1 MPDQRALIGNIQ
13 SYLRLLRA
21 HQVFRELPEQALK
34 DLVVRSDRID
44 YAANEI
50 MLQQGEA
57 SDSALLITQ
66 GEADVF
72 VDTAQGTVQLG
83 RSASGALIGEI
94 GVFADLPRTASVR
107 ARTMVEALKISR
119 DDMLQIG
126 GDNPAFL
133 RAVLKQLGERIAAF
147 NETIGFYTQALARLE
162 RQEFDPQML
171 DDQPQPMPELVTFA
185 RAFRTVAER
194 IGLRR
199 FRRSETATDREDTAS

>member
-162 RQEFDPQML
+162 RQELDPQML
-171 DDQPQPMPELVTFA
+171 DGQPQPMPELVTFA

-199 FRRSETATDREDTAS
+199 SRRSETATDREDTAS

>member
-34 DLVVRSDRID
+34 DLVVRSDLID
-44 YAANEI
+44 YAANEL
-50 MLQQGEA
+50 MLRQGET
-57 SDSALLITQ
+57 SDSALLITR

-162 RQEFDPQML
+162 RQELDPQIL

-185 RAFRTVAER
+185 RAFRIMAER

-199 FRRSETATDREDTAS
+199 SRRGETATDKGDTAS

>member
-34 DLVVRSDRID
+34 DLVVRSDLID

-50 MLQQGEA
+50 MLRQGET
-57 SDSALLITQ
+57 SDSTLLITQ

-72 VDTAQGTVQLG
+72 VDTTQGTVQLG

-147 NETIGFYTQALARLE
+147 NETIGFYTHALARLE
-162 RQEFDPQML
+162 SQELDPQML
-171 DDQPQPMPELVTFA
+171 DEQPQPMPELVTFA

-194 IGLRR
+194 IGLGRSRR
-199 FRRSETATDREDTAS
+199 GETATDRKDTAP

>member
-162 RQEFDPQML
+162 RQELDPQML
-171 DDQPQPMPELVTFA
+171 DGQPQPMPELVTFA

>member
-199 FRRSETATDREDTAS
+199 SRRSETATDREDTAP

>member
-162 RQEFDPQML
+162 RQELDPQML
-171 DDQPQPMPELVTFA
+171 DGQPQPMPELVTFA

-199 FRRSETATDREDTAS
+199 SRRSETATDREDTAP

>member
-34 DLVVRSDRID
+34 DLVVRSDLID

-50 MLQQGEA
+50 MLRQGEA

-83 RSASGALIGEI
+83 RSSSGALIGEI

-133 RAVLKQLGERIAAF
+133 RAVLKQLGERIATF

-162 RQEFDPQML
+162 RQELDPQML

-199 FRRSETATDREDTAS
+199 SRRGEAATDRKDTAP